1 MIAEDVQRAAAALI
15 AEGERHAAQGAHEA
29 ALAAFRRATD
39 AVPQLREAWQAGFA
53 SLAVLHRPAE
63 ARAFAL
69 AWCRAS
75 PTDRM
80 AIGGALFNL
89 GVAMRGRFLLGEAAA
104 CMRLSRELAP
114 ELPSNRLPL
123 WAHLTALSSALY
135 TDDALG
141 SCLQVLADRSQAAL
155 HLPAV
160 QLLLQRHQHAIAR
173 LADQPAD
180 GSYGFFPIHGQ
191 IELTGFCQLKCPF
204 CRTGGTLKHDY
215 PEVHR
220 GLMTRE
226 TFANIMEQVPSL
238 AYFLF
243 YNWGEPL
250 LHKDLVWFLNAAK
263 ELGKI
268 TEISTNMQF
277 LPDAL
282 AEGIV
287 RSGLNFMRVSCDGT
301 TQEAYESY
309 RKGGSIEKVL
319 RNTRRLVEY
328 KRKLDSPFPVIIYQ
342 MIVNRTNEHQADEFS
357 EFARQQGADLVHIMG
372 TSPATPEGYQQ
383 IDMVEAND
391 PRFKRFGYGEALT
404 GCSRPWTEISFDWN
418 GDVHLCCNPS
428 GIAEY
433 RLGNINEQPFD
444 EIWNGMR
451 YRYSRRLCSTQQTED
466 NGFNAPC
473 HTCFRRFPTR
483 EMAENDRWGKV
494 VGPLK
499 IGVG

>member
-1 MIAEDVQRAAAALI
+1 MVTEDVQLTAAAMIAEGQ
-15 AEGERHAAQGAHEA
+15 RHAAQGMHDA
-29 ALAAFRRATD
+29 ALTAFRRAID
-39 AVPQLREAWQAGFA
+39 MVPRLREGWQGSFA
-53 SLAVLHRPAE
+53 SLTLLDRPAE
-63 ARAFAL
+63 ARQLAD

-75 PTDRM
+75 PADRLV
-80 AIGGALFNL
+80 IGSALFDL
-89 GVAMRGRFLLGEAAA
+89 GMAMRERYRLGDAAA
-104 CMRLSRELAP
+104 CMRHSRLLAP
-114 ELPSNRLPL
+114 ELPSSQLPL
-123 WAHLTALSSALY
+123 WAHLTALSNALY
-135 TDDALG
+135 TDPTLG
-141 SCLQVLADRSQAAL
+141 ACVRVLADRSQAAS
-155 HLPAV
+155 HLPAIH
-160 QLLLQRHQHAIAR
+160 LLLQRHQEAIAD
-173 LADQPAD
+173 LAQQPTD

-191 IELTGFCQLKCPF
+191 IELTAFCQLKCPF

-226 TFANIMEQVPSL
+226 TFVNIMEQVPSL

-250 LHKDLVWFLNAAK
+250 LHKDLVWFLSAAK

-268 TEISTNMQF
+268 TEISTNMQY

-287 RSGLNFMRVSCDGT
+287 RSGLDFMRVSCDGT
-301 TQEAYESY
+301 TQEGYEVY
-309 RKGGSIEKVL
+309 RKGGSLEKVL

-342 MIVNRTNEHQADEFS
+342 MIVNRSNEHEVEGFTD
-357 EFARQQGADLVHIMG
+357 FARGQGADLVHILG

-383 IDMVEAND
+383 IGQVEAND
-391 PRFKRFGYGEALT
+391 PRFKPFGYGEALS
-404 GCSRPWTEISFDWN
+404 GCSRPWAETSFDWN

-451 YRYSRRLCSTQQTED
+451 YRYSRRLCSTQKTED

-499 IGVG
+499 IGVD

>member
-1 MIAEDVQRAAAALI
+1 MIAEDVQHAAAALV
-15 AEGERHAAQGAHEA
+15 AEGQRHAAQGAHDA
-29 ALAAFRRATD
+29 ALAAFRRAVEM
-39 AVPQLREAWQAGFA
+39 APRLREGWQGGFA
-53 SLAVLHRPAE
+53 SLVLLNRPTE
-63 ARAFAL
+63 AQSL
-69 AWCRAS
+69 ADDWCRAS
-75 PTDRM
+75 PADRLM
-80 AIGGALFNL
+80 IGGVLFDL
-89 GVAMRGRFLLGEAAA
+89 GMAMRAGFSLGEAAA
-104 CMRLSRELAP
+104 CMRHSRLLAP
-114 ELPSNRLPL
+114 ELPSSKLPL
-123 WAHLTALSSALY
+123 WAHLTALSNVLY
-135 TDDALG
+135 TDPALAACVQTLG
-141 SCLQVLADRSQAAL
+141 DRSQAANHLSAVRVLL
-155 HLPAV
+155 H
-160 QLLLQRHQHAIAR
+160 RHQEAIAR

-180 GSYGFFPIHGQ
+180 GSYGYFPIHGQ
-191 IELTGFCQLKCPF
+191 IELTAFCQLKCPF

-226 TFANIMEQVPSL
+226 TFTTIMEQVPSL

-250 LHKDLVWFLNAAK
+250 LHKDLVWFLSAAK

-268 TEISTNMQF
+268 CEISTNMQY

-287 RSGLNFMRVSCDGT
+287 QSGLDFIRVSCDGT
-301 TQEAYESY
+301 TQEGYEVY
-309 RKGGSIEKVL
+309 RRGGSIEKVL
-319 RNTRRLVEY
+319 RNTKRLVDA
-328 KRKLDSPFPVIIYQ
+328 KRKFDSPFPLIIYQ
-342 MIVNRTNEHQADEFS
+342 MIVNRSNEHEVEGFT
-357 EFARQQGADLVHIMG
+357 EFAREQGADIVHMLG
-372 TSPATPEGYQQ
+372 TSPATPEGYRQ
-383 IDMVEAND
+383 IDQVEAND

-404 GCSRPWTEISFDWN
+404 SCTRPWDEVSFDWN

-428 GIAEY
+428 GVAEY

-451 YRYSRRLCSTQQTED
+451 YRYSRRLCSTQKVED

-494 VGPLK
+494 VGPLT